1 MTGQQLLTLFIT
13 TTILTIGTLTAFG
26 QDCEKLGDGQYL
38 FKHKTKGHKKSD
50 FRLLI
55 TGDRYN
61 IKREGQEELKGDIKW
76 SSDNCMFQLH
86 GDNEVPINIDSLDSV
101 SKLLMKTSSSYGGAC
116 YEITDK
122 EKFRLTYCGNLHI
135 TMSEGRI
142 SKRRR

>member
-1 MTGQQLLTLFIT
+1 MDGQQILKLFIT

-38 FKHKTKGHKKSD
+38 FKHKTKGHRKSD

-55 TGDRYN
+55 TGDRYTL
-61 IKREGQEELKGDIKW
+61 KRDEQEELKGEIQW
-76 SSDNCMFQLH
+76 SSDNCMFELH
-86 GDNEVPINIDSLDSV
+86 VDNEVPVNIDSLNSV
-101 SKLLMKTSSSYGGAC
+101 AKLLMKTSLSYGGTC

-122 EKFRLTYCGNLHI
+122 KKFRLTYCGNLHI

-142 SKRRR
+142 TKRGR